1 MGRSCFATSFRKWI
15 TLRQCSSY
23 TLWYDEHLS
32 EPESMNP
39 DPIAILWMA
48 FADAE
53 NTNAQS
59 LNAREI
65 ALRLDPR
72 MFHSTFFY
80 EERPDQRLLNNRSV
94 QLVRLPAKRRT
105 WAILRQ
111 MLGGHDLITY
121 LDYSPASYLFV
132 HSPRGLRRGAASV
145 IHVEAPA
152 GQLEGASRQLR
163 FLHKAIVPRSD
174 FHTAITDFVAR
185 EMESMGIRSFATLP
199 VGVDTSRFVPRPAF
213 KQRDVP
219 TILFAGTVMERKGVL
234 LLLDIAKAVPN
245 ARFLIAGA
253 GRGGFEN
260 TVRSRIMEM
269 GLGNV
274 EMLGSQSQKRM
285 LEVMQSSDIF
295 VLPSHL
301 EGIPKVTLEAAAT
314 GLPCVIFNSYASPSV
329 VDGITGFQVGNLQE
343 MISRVRLLAGSSNL
357 RAEMGAAGVQHAKKF
372 DWDVI
377 APLWQDAYLRMAG
390 KPARLQP
397 SAALRAEIS

>member
-1 MGRSCFATSFRKWI
+1 
-15 TLRQCSSY
+15 
-23 TLWYDEHLS
+23 
-32 EPESMNP
+32 MNP

-213 KQRDVP
+213 TQRDVP

-397 SAALRAEIS
+397 STALRAEIS